1 MINTALSIAIAFA
14 CPNYGQMNKLRF
26 RNSILLTTLFVS
38 LLWCVKSAEI
48 LFHWDLGQWGVTP
61 LSEMGLVGIL
71 AAPLIHGSLEHL
83 FNNTLPMLILGSV
96 LLYGYPRSRWRV
108 ITLVWILSGI
118 GVWLFARPAS
128 HIGASGLIHGIFF
141 YLLMVS
147 ILRRDKRSVAI
158 MMIAFFMYGGMTM
171 SIFPTEAGISFE
183 YHFFGAFA
191 GVLSALLWHKLDPKP
206 IEKRYIWEQMDSDD
220 PLIGDQWQAPQA
232 ESGSQEDAVPVQP
245 KYYH

>member
-1 MINTALSIAIAFA
+1 
-14 CPNYGQMNKLRF
+14 MNNLRL

-38 LLWCVKSAEI
+38 LLWCVKSAEF
-48 LFHWDLGQWGVTP
+48 LFHWDLGQWGVRP
-61 LSEMGLVGIL
+61 LTELGLAGII

-83 FNNTLPMLILGSV
+83 FNNTLPILILGTV

-108 ITLVWILSGI
+108 ITLVWLVSGV

-141 YLLMVS
+141 YLLLVS

-171 SIFPTEAGISFE
+171 TIFPTEEGISFE

-191 GVLSALLWHKLDPKP
+191 GLVSALLWYKRDPKLK
-206 IEKRYIWEQMDSDD
+206 EKSYIWQQRDIDD
-220 PLIGDQWQAPQA
+220 PLIGDQWQETTVASEKP
-232 ESGSQEDAVPVQP
+232 ENDPPSEPFR
-245 KYYH
+245 YH